1 MLNPNSVRLLL
12 PGFSLDRK
20 GAVGR
25 AQVCGCG
32 VTVTVT
38 GELFPRALGRRALG
52 RKAVWGQGK
61 KGQHLATEAPVHSL
75 TSVAPSLDS
84 RA

>member
-1 MLNPNSVRLLL
+1 M
-12 PGFSLDRK
+12 
-20 GAVGR
+20 
-25 AQVCGCG
+25 VCGCG

-38 GELFPRALGRRALG
+38 GELFPRALGR
-52 RKAVWGQGK
+52 KAVWSQGK

>member
-12 PGFSLDRK
+12 PGVSLDRK

-25 AQVCGCG
+25 AQICGCG

-38 GELFPRALGRRALG
+38 GELFPRALG

>member
-1 MLNPNSVRLLL
+1 MLNPRLLL
-12 PGFSLDRK
+12 PGFSLDRE

-25 AQVCGCG
+25 AQVCGNSHCVCAGG

-38 GELFPRALGRRALG
+38 GELFPWALG

-61 KGQHLATEAPVHSL
+61 KGQHLAAEAPVRSL
-75 TSVAPSLDS
+75 TSVAPSLDF
-84 RA
+84 RV